1 LKTRPQEF
9 KQPDVS
15 SKLERPPEVDALV
28 APSDGFIAF
37 EPSEN
42 PATATLP
49 SENPQTLEALPLGA
63 HLILRCRKDWR
74 DATIIAISP
83 DKITLSVNAPS
94 GRTYRVRRPPDT
106 LLTIENSLPVIGT
119 GSWRVNFARY
129 DVRW

>member
-1 LKTRPQEF
+1 
-9 KQPDVS
+9 VS
-15 SKLERPPEVDALV
+15 ANLERPPDVDALKV
-28 APSDGFIAF
+28 APPDGLPAF
-37 EPSEN
+37 EVSETPATLAAKLSEN
-42 PATATLP
+42 TSTL
-49 SENPQTLEALPLGA
+49 NTLPLGA

-106 LLTIENSLPVIGT
+106 ALVFENALPIIGT

-129 DVRW
+129 DLRW

>member
-1 LKTRPQEF
+1 MSTN
-9 KQPDVS
+9 
-15 SKLERPPEVDALV
+15 LERPPEIDALV
-28 APSDGFIAF
+28 APSDGLNAF

-42 PATATLP
+42 LTTATSL
-49 SENPQTLEALPLGA
+49 SENTQTLEALPLGA

-106 LLTIENSLPVIGT
+106 ELTIESSLPIIGT

-129 DVRW
+129 DARW

>member
-1 LKTRPQEF
+1 MSTN
-9 KQPDVS
+9 
-15 SKLERPPEVDALV
+15 LERPPEVDALV
-28 APSDGFIAF
+28 APSDGLNAF

-42 PATATLP
+42 TATAPSP
-49 SENPQTLEALPLGA
+49 SENPQALELLTPQTLRALPLGA

-74 DATIIAISP
+74 DATIIAIAP

-106 LLTIENSLPVIGT
+106 ALIIENSLPVIGT